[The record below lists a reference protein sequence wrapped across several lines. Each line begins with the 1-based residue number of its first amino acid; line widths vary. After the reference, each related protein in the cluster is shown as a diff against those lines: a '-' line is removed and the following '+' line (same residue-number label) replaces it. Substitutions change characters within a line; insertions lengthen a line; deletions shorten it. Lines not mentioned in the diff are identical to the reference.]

1 MSTRIELIKQ
11 LRSERKSC
19 KEIGELL
26 GITGARV
33 QQICKK
39 KKIEK
44 ASLPQKPSYFE
55 KRKKYLLDNYTENQ
69 TTGCWEW
76 TRFKGVT
83 GYGMMSFL
91 GKRAYAH
98 RVAYSLLKDH
108 SLNVF
113 LEGRNTE
120 TTTHVCHTCDNPS
133 CINPEHLWL
142 GTMEEN
148 IEDRD
153 TKKKERLKSFCKE
166 VIISI

>member
-1 MSTRIELIKQ
+1 MLTRIQSIQQ
-11 LRSERKSC
+11 LRSERKTH

-26 GITGARV
+26 GITAQRV

-44 ASLPQKPSYFE
+44 PALPPKPSYFE
-55 KRKKYLLDNYTENQ
+55 KRKNYLLRNYTENP

-76 TRFKGVT
+76 NRSKGTT
-83 GYGMMSFL
+83 GYGTMSFL
-91 GKRAYAH
+91 GKRAYVH

-108 SLNVF
+108 TINIF
-113 LEGRNTE
+113 LEGRNTD
-120 TTTHVCHTCDNPS
+120 TTIHVCHSCDNPS

-148 IEDRD
+148 IDDRE
-153 TKKKERLKSFCKE
+153 TKKKERLNSL
-166 VIISI
+166 

>member
-1 MSTRIELIKQ
+1 MTTKVEMIKQ
-11 LRSERKSC
+11 LRSERKTL
-19 KEIGELL
+19 KEIGEIL
-26 GITGARV
+26 GLTGQRI

-44 ASLPQKPSYFE
+44 PPLPQKPSYFE
-55 KRKKYLLDNYTENQ
+55 KRKKFLLSNYTENPD
-69 TTGCWEW
+69 TGCWEW
-76 TRFKGVT
+76 NRFKGET
-83 GYGMMSFL
+83 GYGVMSFL

-113 LEGRNTE
+113 LGGRNTE
-120 TTTHVCHTCDNPS
+120 TTVHVCHSCDNPR

-148 IEDRD
+148 IDDRE
-153 TKKKERLKSFCKE
+153 TKKKQKNSIKE
-166 VIISI
+166 EIV

>member
-1 MSTRIELIKQ
+1 MLTKVQMIQQ
-11 LRSERKSC
+11 LRAERKTHA
-19 KEIGELL
+19 EIGELL
-26 GITGARV
+26 GLSKQRI

-44 ASLPQKPSYFE
+44 PSLPPKPSYFE
-55 KRKKYLLDNYTENQ
+55 KRKNYLLNNYTENPE
-69 TTGCWEW
+69 TGCWNWSRYTGEA
-76 TRFKGVT
+76 
-83 GYGMMSFL
+83 GYGVMSFL
-91 GKRAYAH
+91 GRKAYVH

-120 TTTHVCHTCDNPS
+120 TTTHVCHSCDNPS

-148 IEDRD
+148 MNDRD
-153 TKKKERLKSFCKE
+153 SKQRGKNYTQKNKE
-166 VIISI
+166 I